1 MPDSIPDPS
10 PDTQANGKP
19 NAVPKRPSVQEQIRY
34 DHLTWS
40 EINEAAALKKMVV
53 LPIGATQQHGPH
65 LPVDADSLIVTT
77 LALAAAEERRARVL
91 VAPTLPYSYNLEAM
105 DFPGTVSVAARTF
118 MDLCVS
124 LVKSFAYHG
133 FDHILLLNGFGPNDN
148 LVELVGRQINLETD
162 ALCASCTWPTLLTVD
177 RAFNATWR
185 DSTFPGSSHADEL
198 ETSLYL
204 AIDEQ
209 SVLMSAATD
218 HIPAYQPA
226 NLGANFVFQDHFGGG
241 AVYVPGWTSAHSP
254 NGVLGEPTKAT
265 VEKGRRILAEA
276 TRNLVAVYD
285 EFYERPKR
293 PTVSHRTVPSIG
305 PLPLGVS

>member
-1 MPDSIPDPS
+1 MPEVV
-10 PDTQANGKP
+10 TN
-19 NAVPKRPSVQEQIRY
+19 RPSVREQIRY
-34 DHLTWS
+34 DHLTWA
-40 EINEAAALKKMVV
+40 EINEAAAMKKMVV

-77 LALAAAEERRARVL
+77 LALAAAQERTERVL
-91 VAPTLPYSYNLEAM
+91 VAPTLPYSYSLESM

-148 LVELVGRQINLETD
+148 LVELIGRQINLETD
-162 ALCASCTWPTLLTVD
+162 ALCGSTTWTSLLTVD
-177 RAFNATWR
+177 PAFNSTWR
-185 DSTFPGSSHADEL
+185 ESSFPGSTHADEL

-204 AIDEQ
+204 AIDAL
-209 SVLMSAATD
+209 SVRMDQAKD
-218 HIPAYQPA
+218 HTPKLQPA
-226 NLGANFVFQDHFGGG
+226 SLGANFVFEDHFGGG
-241 AVYVPGWTSAHSP
+241 AVYVPGWVSGRSP
-254 NGVLGEPTKAT
+254 TGVIGEPTKAT
-265 VEKGRRILAEA
+265 VEKGERILAEA

-285 EFYERPKR
+285 EFYERAKR
-293 PTVSHRTVPSIG
+293 PSVNHRTVPSMG

>member
-1 MPDSIPDPS
+1 
-10 PDTQANGKP
+10 
-19 NAVPKRPSVQEQIRY
+19 
-34 DHLTWS
+34 
-40 EINEAAALKKMVV
+40 
-53 LPIGATQQHGPH
+53 
-65 LPVDADSLIVTT
+65 
-77 LALAAAEERRARVL
+77 
-91 VAPTLPYSYNLEAM
+91 M

-162 ALCASCTWPTLLTVD
+162 ALCASSTWTSLLTVD
-177 RAFNATWR
+177 PAFNATWR
-185 DSTFPGSSHADEL
+185 QSTFPGSSHADEL

-204 AIDEQ
+204 AIDEA
-209 SVLMSAATD
+209 SVLMEQAQDNT
-218 HIPAYQPA
+218 PLYQPA
-226 NLGANFVFQDHFGGG
+226 SLGANFVFEDHFGGG
-241 AVYVPGWTSAHSP
+241 AIYVPGWVSGRSP
-254 NGVLGEPTKAT
+254 TGVLGEPTKAS

-293 PTVSHRTVPSIG
+293 PSVSHRTVASMG

>member
-1 MPDSIPDPS
+1 MPNTVSNS
-10 PDTQANGKP
+10 
-19 NAVPKRPSVQEQIRY
+19 VSKRPSVQEQFRY

-53 LPIGATQQHGPH
+53 LPIGAIQQHGPH
-65 LPVDADSLIVTT
+65 LPVDADEVIVTT
-77 LALAAAEERRARVL
+77 LAMAAAERRRQRVL
-91 VAPTLPYSYNLEAM
+91 VAPTLPYSYNLESM

-148 LVELVGRQINLETD
+148 LVELVGRQINLETE
-162 ALCASCTWPTLLTVD
+162 ALCGSVTWTSLLTVD
-177 RAFNATWR
+177 PNFNRTWR
-185 DSTFPGSSHADEL
+185 ESSFPGASHADEL

-204 AIDEQ
+204 AIDAG
-209 SVLMSAATD
+209 SVRMD
-218 HIPAYQPA
+218 HAKDHTPLFQPA
-226 NLGANFVFQDHFGGG
+226 SLGANFVFEDHFGHG
-241 AVYVPGWTSAHSP
+241 AIYVPGWTSARSP
-254 NGVLGEPTKAT
+254 NGVLGEPTKAS
-265 VEKGRRILAEA
+265 VEKGQRILEEA

-293 PTVSHRTVPSIG
+293 PSVDHHTVPNLG
-305 PLPLGVS
+305 PLPLDVS

>member
-1 MPDSIPDPS
+1 
-10 PDTQANGKP
+10 
-19 NAVPKRPSVQEQIRY
+19 VQEQIYY
-34 DHLTWS
+34 DHLTWA

-53 LPIGATQQHGPH
+53 LPIGAIQQHGPH
-65 LPVDADSLIVTT
+65 LPVDADMLIVTT
-77 LALAAAEERRARVL
+77 LALAAAEQRPERVL

-133 FDHILLLNGFGPNDN
+133 FDHILLLNGVGPNDN

-162 ALCASCTWPTLLTVD
+162 ALCGSTTWPSLLTVN
-177 RAFNATWR
+177 RGFNATWR
-185 DSTFPGSSHADEL
+185 ESTFPGSSHADEL

-204 AIDEQ
+204 AIDEA
-209 SVLMSAATD
+209 SVLMEQAED
-218 HIPAYQPA
+218 HVPRLQPA
-226 NLGANFVFQDHFGGG
+226 SLGANFVFEDHFGGG
-241 AVYVPGWTSAHSP
+241 AIYVPGWMSGRSP
-254 NGVLGEPTKAT
+254 NGVLGEPTKASA
-265 VEKGRRILAEA
+265 EKGRRILAEA
-276 TRNLVAVYD
+276 VTNLVAVYD

-293 PTVSHRTVPSIG
+293 ASVSHRTVPSMG